1 MDPQPL
7 FTIGHSNHAPEVF
20 LSLLLAH
27 NVAHVVD
34 VRSFPSSRYSPQYN
48 QPALKAA
55 LAQAGI
61 TYHWAGKELGGRSR
75 LPYAQLRST
84 AAFRHALKDL
94 QRQSQKE
101 PTAIMCA
108 EEDPFDCHRRF
119 LITRALLEDLNFPA
133 VLHIRKDFSLL
144 PEPGFPASP
153 LQLSL
158 AME

>member
-7 FTIGHSNHAPEVF
+7 FTIGHSNHPREVF
-20 LSLLLAH
+20 VSLLLAH
-27 NVAHVVD
+27 NVAHLVD

-48 QPALKAA
+48 QSALKAA

-75 LPYAQLRST
+75 LPYAQLRGT

-94 QRQSQKE
+94 RRQSQKE

-108 EEDPFDCHRRF
+108 EEDPFHCHRRF
-119 LITRALLEDLNFPA
+119 LITRALMEDLSFPA

-153 LQLSL
+153 WQLSL